1 MGCGCGKPNRNM
13 LPRRNVVG
21 PTPTSSTNLQPSS
34 NQTVVP
40 VNVQRAAALGQIP
53 AQNNPNYLTPQRL
66 RIEKLRREAI
76 QQALGKQFL

>member
-1 MGCGCGKPNRNM
+1 MGCGCGKPNRNI

-21 PTPTSSTNLQPSS
+21 PTTSAPVNFQPTN

-40 VNVQRAAALGQIP
+40 VNVQRAAALGNATP
-53 AQNNPNYLTPQRL
+53 PNNAGYLSPQRL

>member
-1 MGCGCGKPNRNM
+1 MGCGCGKPNRNI

-21 PTPTSSTNLQPSS
+21 PTPNTPVNFQPAS

-40 VNVQRAAALGQIP
+40 VNVQRAAALGKSVP
-53 AQNNPNYLTPQRL
+53 PSNPNYLSPQRL